1 MARKNQ
7 QAFAKRQ
14 RERKKAEKA
23 AKKRERRAERKEEKL
38 HPPELHPPEALVPAE
53 EGSDLPVRTPDEP

>member
-1 MARKNQ
+1 VARKNQ

-23 AKKRERRAERKEEKL
+23 AKKRERRADRKEEKL
-38 HPPELHPPEALVPAE
+38 HPPEALVPTE
-53 EGSDLPVRTPDEP
+53 EDLDSPAPTPDEP

>member
-38 HPPELHPPEALVPAE
+38 HPPEALVPAE
-53 EGSDLPVRTPDEP
+53 EGVDSPVPMPDEP